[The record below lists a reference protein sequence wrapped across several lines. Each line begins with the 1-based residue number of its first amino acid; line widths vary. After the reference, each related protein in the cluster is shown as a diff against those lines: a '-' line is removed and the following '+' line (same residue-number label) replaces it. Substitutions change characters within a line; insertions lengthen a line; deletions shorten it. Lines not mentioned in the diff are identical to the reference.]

1 MLSGRGEAL
10 AEAPTRL
17 EYTYAPWDVETEMLG
32 PSELTFFVSSATSAD
47 VDIIVRTYDVARDG
61 TETEVTVGDARVTGL
76 GPGGVGSVS
85 FRDYGGDWVFRA
97 CNSLR
102 IKVSNIDF
110 PAFRPPGSNDNLPP
124 RSRYI
129 LERAFPRRWF
139 CQCECS
145 ERSLAGYVFL
155 QH

>member
-61 TETEVTVGDARVTGL
+61 TETEVTVGAARVTGL
-76 GPGGVGSVS
+76 VPGEIRSVT
-85 FRDYGGDWVFRA
+85 FRDYGDDWVFRA
-97 CNSLR
+97 GNSLR

-110 PAFRPPGSNDNLPP
+110 PAFRPPGSNDNLP
-124 RSRYI
+124 SEI
-129 LERAFPRRWF
+129 TIHTGKGFPSKMVLPVRV
-139 CQCECS
+139 Q
-145 ERSLAGYVFL
+145 
-155 QH
+155 